1 MFKINDYVI
10 YKSDVCLINDIKKIH
25 DLDYYVITPINDS
38 SLKINLPID
47 SKFIRAIISYED
59 AIKIIDN
66 IPNVQVVD
74 ASNDKAL
81 EQIYKKLLMS
91 DDLNDLVVVV
101 KTTYLRNKNRL
112 DKGKKNGSVDTFYYE
127 EGIKKLFSELSIT
140 LKLDEDKIESI
151 FFEQMNK

>member
-1 MFKINDYVI
+1 MFKVNDYII
-10 YKSDVCLINDIKKIH
+10 YKSDVCLINEIKEIH
-25 DLDYYVITPINDS
+25 NLDYYVITPINDS
-38 SLKINLPID
+38 SLKINLPSD
-47 SKFIRAIISYED
+47 SKFIRPIISYEE

-66 IPNVQVVD
+66 IPNVEVVD

-91 DDLNDLVVVV
+91 DNLNDLVIVI
-101 KTTYLRNKNRL
+101 KTTYLRNKKRL
-112 DKGKKNGSVDTFYYE
+112 DGGKKIGSVDSYYYE